1 MHRHQYIG
9 RKFGR
14 EKGHREAM
22 LKNLAASLI
31 LHEKVETTVA
41 KAKEIRPIV
50 EKMITMGKKGTLAA
64 RRQLLK
70 SLPENAA
77 AKVME
82 KLAPHYLE
90 RPGGY
95 TRILKTGYR
104 VGDGAEM
111 AMIEFV
117 DLKAEP
123 KKEEV
128 ATSKVAKKAPKK
140 TKEEEKIEEEV
151 KGE

>member
-1 MHRHQYIG
+1 MHRHQYVG
-9 RKFGR
+9 RKLGR

-22 LKNLAASLI
+22 LKNLATSLI
-31 LHEKVETTVA
+31 LHEKIETTVV

-50 EKMITMGKKGTLAA
+50 EKMITTGKKGTLVA

-70 SLPENAA
+70 NLPENAA

-82 KLAPHYLE
+82 KLAPYYNE

-95 TRILKTGYR
+95 IRILKIGYR

-117 DLKAEP
+117 DLNIETKKNEVPSSKKAKTHKEN
-123 KKEEV
+123 KKEE
-128 ATSKVAKKAPKK
+128 KAK
-140 TKEEEKIEEEV
+140 EEV
-151 KGE
+151 KSE

>member
-1 MHRHQYIG
+1 MHRHQYKG
-9 RKFGR
+9 RKLGR

-22 LKNLAASLI
+22 LKNLAASVI

-50 EKMITMGKKGTLAA
+50 EKMVTMGKKGTLAA

-82 KLAPHYLE
+82 KLAPHYSD

-128 ATSKVAKKAPKK
+128 VSTKKTKAPKK
-140 TKEEEKIEEEV
+140 IKEEEKTVEEV